1 MVDEALLSEI
11 LDPKVL
17 KLPDKPRVLEM
28 RHAPYVDW
36 VTGEE
41 LLRVWV
47 IVPPKTPKAHLRGD
61 GPSQIRFAIT
71 DALSA
76 AGIDRFPLTYFVT
89 HAEYDWESRGQPWRQ
104 K

>member
-1 MVDEALLSEI
+1 MVDEALLNEV
-11 LDPKVL
+11 LDPKAL
-17 KLPDKPRVLEM
+17 KLPDEPRVLEI

-41 LLRVWV
+41 LLRVW
-47 IVPPKTPKAHLRGD
+47 IIIPPKTPKAHLRGE
-61 GPSQIRFAIT
+61 GRSKIRSAII
-71 DALSA
+71 DALRA

-89 HAEYDWESRGQPWRQ
+89 RAEYDWEARGQPWRQ